1 MNMSLLD
8 KIIYIAD
15 YIEPGR
21 DVAPNLPEVRALAF
35 VDIDAC
41 LYRILEDTLAY
52 LAEKGATL
60 DPATEETFLYY
71 KNLNQQ
77 EVKKCIELAED
88 QHYIRRELT
97 KRRLIAFVAN
107 GSILPRESGVS
118 QKPMKGAIAFEA
130 PESMEVEMELPHRG
144 KIKGMGIPEGITLIV
159 GGGYHGKSTLLKAL
173 EHGIYNHVA
182 GDG

>member
-1 MNMSLLD
+1 MDRRFDRTAFEIKDGDLLVRFEVGFPANGRTINAFELR
-8 KIIYIAD
+8 KILFEYLPEIAD
-15 YIEPGR
+15 R
-21 DVAPNLPEVRALAF
+21 S
-35 VDIDAC
+35 
-41 LYRILEDTLAY
+41 
-52 LAEKGATL
+52 
-60 DPATEETFLYY
+60 LYY

-130 PESMEVEMELPHRG
+130 TG
-144 KIKGMGIPEGITLIV
+144 K
-159 GGGYHGKSTLLKAL
+159 
-173 EHGIYNHVA
+173 
-182 GDG
+182 

>member
-1 MNMSLLD
+1 MKRFYDRSSLIQPVVRICLCLIRSFISQ
-8 KIIYIAD
+8 IILSL
-15 YIEPGR
+15 GR

-130 PESMEVEMELPHRG
+130 PELS
-144 KIKGMGIPEGITLIV
+144 LI
-159 GGGYHGKSTLLKAL
+159 H
-173 EHGIYNHVA
+173 I
-182 GDG
+182 